1 MTKRKWLE
9 RQVEKVDKGGIK
21 VKLAS
26 LALLWTLLFGKVA
39 NWSAQELKTQER
51 KDELKEITV
60 QIPDEIDSD
69 TTITLED
76 GKKFPGI
83 EPDPLEWETTQW
95 DEWQETWTDEWKEK
109 EEKLE
114 VHGTIRWGSDVTPL
128 LWSVLSDRPALMLTV
143 DA

>member
-1 MTKRKWLE
+1 MTERKWLE
-9 RQVEKVDKGGIK
+9 TQVERVDKGGIK

-109 EEKLE
+109 EKKLE